1 MNLIHKILAHT
12 LQHTHTRLSTG
23 NASLLF
29 LLAPATTTT
38 RRRTTLASEI
48 EKQPKTN
55 NKFKWGKLCAKNVKK
70 IKIKNEEEKTEIN
83 KLKVA
88 LKI

>member
-1 MNLIHKILAHT
+1 MTQTNEFNPQNT
-12 LQHTHTRLSTG
+12 RTHTRPSTG

-29 LLAPATTTT
+29 LLARKTAATIRTTTT
-38 RRRTTLASEI
+38 TLALEI

-55 NKFKWGKLCAKNVKK
+55 IKFKWEKLCAKNVSKK
-70 IKIKNEEEKTEIN
+70 ESEAKIN

>member
-1 MNLIHKILAHT
+1 MTQTNEFNPQNT
-12 LQHTHTRLSTG
+12 RTHTRPSTG

-29 LLAPATTTT
+29 LLARKTAATIRTTTIRT
-38 RRRTTLASEI
+38 TTTLASEI

-55 NKFKWGKLCAKNVKK
+55 IKFKWEKLCAKNVSKK
-70 IKIKNEEEKTEIN
+70 ESEAKIN